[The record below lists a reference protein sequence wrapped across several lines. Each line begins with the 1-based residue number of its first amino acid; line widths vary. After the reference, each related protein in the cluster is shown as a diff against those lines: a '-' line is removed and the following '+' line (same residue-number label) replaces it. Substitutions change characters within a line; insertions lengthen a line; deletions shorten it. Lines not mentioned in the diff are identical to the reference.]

1 MLRGGRRNTSGKIAE
16 ILTITRP
23 GNTGF
28 SHWCPMTEPTI
39 VDILAELIEVCEL
52 SQNQIAFI
60 GGLPQQMVNRIA
72 QKDATP
78 EKLTLRAAVG
88 ILKGANVP
96 EEEAKQILWESF

>member
-1 MLRGGRRNTSGKIAE
+1 MA
-16 ILTITRP
+16 
-23 GNTGF
+23 
-28 SHWCPMTEPTI
+28 EPTI
-39 VDILAELIEVCEL
+39 VDILAELIEVCEM
-52 SQNQIAFI
+52 SQNQIALR